1 MCSNLLANQAS
12 CPHDTSDRFIK
23 GRARP
28 LVSHQLVIG
37 GYIVR
42 QRIVP
47 GGLPFHLSSLLRM
60 SQVSFFYYVSTRPEL
75 RGDVSILLMTEPD
88 CDCCS
93 AVPRTARAC

>member
-12 CPHDTSDRFIK
+12 CPHDTSDRLIK

-28 LVSHQLVIG
+28 LVSHQLVIR

-47 GGLPFHLSSLLRM
+47 GGLPLHLSSLLRM
-60 SQVSFFYYVSTRPEL
+60 SQVSFFYYVSALP
-75 RGDVSILLMTEPD
+75 GIGVDVSVKLLDKICQMKYITFGINPN
-88 CDCCS
+88 
-93 AVPRTARAC
+93 